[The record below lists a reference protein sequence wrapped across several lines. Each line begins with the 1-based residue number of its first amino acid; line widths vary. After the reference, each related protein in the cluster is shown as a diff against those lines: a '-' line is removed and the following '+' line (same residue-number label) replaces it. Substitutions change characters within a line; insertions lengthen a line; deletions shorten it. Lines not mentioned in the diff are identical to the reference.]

1 MRNPGSDTPFVV
13 GLALLGG
20 VYVVLILAMVA
31 ADAAFLNPSAAW
43 KTLSSPD
50 IRYAIKLSLWATT
63 ASAVLSL
70 IVAVPL
76 GYLLS
81 RHDFPGKR
89 LLDAVIDIPI
99 VLPPIV
105 VGMSLLI
112 LFRWSKDIPY
122 SVASV
127 VIAQFAVAG
136 AFAARTMRVT
146 FDQLGPRSEQVAMTL
161 GCTQAQAFWRVVL
174 PEARHGMIA
183 AFTLAWARSLGEF
196 GPVLVFSGATRRRTE
211 VLSTSVYLEYSIGSL
226 EGAVAISLLMVAVS
240 VVVLVI
246 LRVYG
251 TGPLPGRAQRA

>member
-1 MRNPGSDTPFVV
+1 MRNPGSDRPFVI

-20 VYVVLILAMVA
+20 LYVVLIVA
-31 ADAAFLNPSAAW
+31 LVVADAAYLKPSVAW
-43 KTLSSPD
+43 QTLSSPE
-50 IRYAIKLSLWATT
+50 IRYAVKLSLIATT
-63 ASAVLSL
+63 ASAILSL

-76 GYLLS
+76 GYLMS
-81 RHDFPGKR
+81 RYEFRGKR
-89 LLDAVIDIPI
+89 LLDAVIDVPI

-112 LFRWSKDIPY
+112 LFRWSSDIPY
-122 SVASV
+122 SKASV

-136 AFAARTMRVT
+136 AFAVRTMRVT

-161 GCTQAQAFWRVVL
+161 GCTRAQAFGRVVL

-196 GPVLVFSGATRRRTE
+196 GPVLVFSGATRMRTE
-211 VLSTSVYLEYSIGSL
+211 VLSTSVYLEYSIGRL

-240 VVVLVI
+240 IAVLIV
-246 LRVYG
+246 LRLYG
-251 TGPLPGRAQRA
+251 TGPIPGRTAR